1 MSKVGDLIRKLL
13 RVEHDLAPVIGTA
26 LPELGP
32 ILEGV
37 DVVGNL
43 GESLASGHARAVIDG
58 TDREQLNLFCMI
70 LFLLQTRHKPALDIF
85 LLDTVEKSVDAFLD
99 ENTTQD
105 LPADSGSDAP
115 VKTKK
120 K

>member
-26 LPELGP
+26 LPSLGA

-37 DVVGNL
+37 DVIGNM
-43 GESLASGHARAVIDG
+43 GEKLAAGNARAVIDS
-58 TDREQLNLFCMI
+58 TDREQLKD
-70 LFLLQTRHKPALDIF
+70 LLHAFFDYLKTRHKPALDIF
-85 LLDTVEKSVDAFLD
+85 LLDTVEKSVDMFLD

-105 LPADSGSDAP
+105 VPETATK
-115 VKTKK
+115 KTKAK
-120 K
+120 